1 LDIETVIMNVEEVAS
16 WLRIPP
22 STLYSLC
29 RQGKIP
35 CIKIGKHWRFDRKHI
50 ENWLD
55 QKIYNGCIPETLPF
69 IKQEDYEQFQGH
81 ENSSKGEIK

>member
-1 LDIETVIMNVEEVAS
+1 MKDIETIMMNIEELSS
-16 WLRIPP
+16 WLRIPS

-29 RQGKIP
+29 RRGEIP

-55 QKIYNGCIPETLPF
+55 QKINQGNFPEPLPAE
-69 IKQEDYEQFQGH
+69 KMER
-81 ENSSKGEIK
+81 K